1 MALRVD
7 DDVQMFGKINT
18 GTFYQKFQENSPL
31 IGLYG
36 YQDNGSIKQVGF
48 YTLNAKCADI

>member
-7 DDVQMFGKINT
+7 DNVQTFGKISIE
-18 GTFYQKFQENSPL
+18 TFYQEFEESTPL

-36 YQDNGSIKQVGF
+36 YQDNGSIR
-48 YTLNAKCADI
+48 